1 MDYPKSIPSVGLV
14 NGKFVD
20 ENPVAGTP
28 GSLIPSA
35 WGNSVTQEML
45 NVIKGASL
53 SPAEA
58 DTSQLLKAINALAQA
73 GATNYALDTGVAD
86 AYQATFSPA
95 ITALTD
101 GLVVKIKIKTN
112 NTGASTFSPDGLV
125 ARRIVSLGH
134 DTLQGGELVAG
145 GFAWLHY
152 NSSHVNGSWVLI
164 ASSNGASPVVAGTK
178 SNHAVNFS
186 QLGSLNGLK
195 RILNASTTLVA
206 ADIGALVSVEGASGS
221 TQTLMSIATL
231 PTGASISFT
240 ASSAF
245 TLQAGGADQI
255 SIPTVGNVTSI
266 QMDKGDT
273 ISVTRDP
280 TRWWASS
287 YSQGAGRLLN
297 VQKFGAVGTF
307 TYSSTPGTKSIVV
320 EVQGAGGAGG
330 GVGASPIGQAAVA
343 PGGNAGAYSK
353 TRITGGF
360 NGATVTV
367 GAQGLGRTG
376 LSGLN
381 GGFSSFGPF
390 VSAPGGEGGTYYPF
404 TTPPMLNVNASG
416 QSIPTAGTIVMAVG
430 SRGAPGCCSALNYGG
445 SGDGGGSPWG
455 SGGQSAPVPANGFR
469 NGFGSICAGAGGSGA
484 ASSNGGGAAGGGNGG
499 DGIVMVWEYS

>member
-206 ADIGALVSVEGASGS
+206 ADIGALVSVEGAAGS
-221 TQTLMSIATL
+221 TQTLMSIAEL
-231 PTGASISFT
+231 PTGASITFSAT
-240 ASSAF
+240 AAF
-245 TLQAGGADQI
+245 TLKASGAEVIRPTGNEANVSSI
-255 SIPTVGNVTSI
+255 SLTQGDLI
-266 QMDKGDT
+266 QL
-273 ISVTRDP
+273 TRGP
-280 TRWWASS
+280 AYWWVSS
-287 YSQGAGRLLN
+287 YSKKTAQPSGLLAASGSLTIPCTVAGVVRNFILKWGSAGGGSVYSIIFPSAFPNACLFATASTNGGGGTAGA
-297 VQKFGAVGTF
+297 FCEVGMLSAT
-307 TYSSTPGTKSIVV
+307 TLPLYTLQS
-320 EVQGAGGAGG
+320 GGAG
-330 GVGASPIGQAAVA
+330 SSQPQSRAV
-343 PGGNAGAYSK
+343 
-353 TRITGGF
+353 
-360 NGATVTV
+360 
-367 GAQGLGRTG
+367 LW
-376 LSGLN
+376 
-381 GGFSSFGPF
+381 
-390 VSAPGGEGGTYYPF
+390 
-404 TTPPMLNVNASG
+404 
-416 QSIPTAGTIVMAVG
+416 MAMG
-430 SRGAPGCCSALNYGG
+430 
-445 SGDGGGSPWG
+445 W
-455 SGGQSAPVPANGFR
+455 
-469 NGFGSICAGAGGSGA
+469 
-484 ASSNGGGAAGGGNGG
+484 
-499 DGIVMVWEYS
+499 

>member
-1 MDYPKSIPSVGLV
+1 MDYPKSSPSVGLV

-280 TRWWASS
+280 TRWWVSS
-287 YSQGAGRLLN
+287 YSSKTQATEAVAGVAKVATQALTNAGLDDAAIVTPKKLRW
-297 VQKFGAVGTF
+297 GF
-307 TYSSTPGTKSIVV
+307 TISLAANGYICLPSWL
-320 EVQGAGGAGG
+320 G
-330 GVGASPIGQAAVA
+330 GVTLQWGRVTAPPSNANATSAAIAFPMAFPGSCYLVVAAPQGPGNTINGGIPSHGFSGAP
-343 PGGNAGAYSK
+343 SK
-353 TRITGGF
+353 
-360 NGATVTV
+360 NGATVN
-367 GAQGLGRTG
+367 LDM
-376 LSGLN
+376 LN
-381 GGFSSFGPF
+381 
-390 VSAPGGEGGTYYPF
+390 F
-404 TTPPMLNVNASG
+404 TTVNQA
-416 QSIPTAGTIVMAVG
+416 IPVAWW
-430 SRGAPGCCSALNYGG
+430 ALG
-445 SGDGGGSPWG
+445 
-455 SGGQSAPVPANGFR
+455 V
-469 NGFGSICAGAGGSGA
+469 
-484 ASSNGGGAAGGGNGG
+484 
-499 DGIVMVWEYS
+499 